1 MALSYGRRRPTV
13 PRPIEGTMVP
23 IHLMRRHLGAKKF
36 DKFLAEHGGYV
47 HDWGTGNRAYR
58 RMLAAEARHV

>member
-23 IHLMRRHLGAKKF
+23 IHLMRRHLGPDF
-36 DKFLAEHGGYV
+36 DDVCAEQGGYW

-58 RMLAAEARHV
+58 RMLAARAREA